1 MTIHYKYGGSTA
13 SRTLA
18 CPSWVDAAAKAPEQR
33 ASAFAEEGTM
43 LHELAEQIL
52 LGDDP
57 SLDHLDQEQ
66 VGRLNAAIDGW
77 DDICREYKISD
88 FDPEETIEITPDV
101 GGTCDIV
108 GWSLPDDVVI
118 ADFKFGQG
126 IVVKAVGNSQLL
138 FYAMLVEHKRGRPFN
153 SLTCSIIQPIPS
165 RDGHDTVS
173 NWEVPLEMYELFKK
187 NFWAAIQKK
196 GLRAGGHCQWCPAA
210 PYCIE
215 KTGQATAALI
225 ASKDATAALADNLA
239 KALELETWIAEVK
252 KEAHSQIELGN
263 KITGYKLV
271 DKRATRRWS
280 DEAAAEVMM
289 RGIKKLKVSD
299 MQTSKLISPAQAEK
313 IFKKKGIDFDK
324 LDAYI
329 KSVSSGTTLAR
340 EDDSRPETISAAAM
354 QAALDRIS

>member
-66 VGRLNAAIDGW
+66 LDRLNAAIDGW

-153 SLTCSIIQPIPS
+153 SLTCSIIQPIPT

-173 NWEVPLEMYELFKK
+173 NWAVPLDMYELFKK
-187 NFWAAIQKK
+187 NFWAATQKK
-196 GLRAGGHCQWCPAA
+196 GLRAGDHCQWCPAA
-210 PYCIE
+210 PYCDE
-215 KTGQATAALI
+215 KTGKAAAALL
-225 ASKDATAALADNLA
+225 ASADLAAKLSDNLA
-239 KALELETWIAEVK
+239 KALELETWISEVK
-252 KEAHSQIELGN
+252 KEAHSQMELGT
-263 KITGYKLV
+263 KLDGFKLV
-271 DKRATRRWS
+271 DKRAFRKWG
-280 DEAAAEVMM
+280 DEEAVEQAL
-289 RGIKKLKVSD
+289 RNNKKIKADEMYTK
-299 MQTSKLISPAQAEK
+299 KLISPAQAEK
-313 IFKKKGIDFDK
+313 VFKKKGVDFNK
-324 LDAYI
+324 VGAYI

-340 EDDSRPETISAAAM
+340 EDDPRPETISAAAM
-354 QAALDRIS
+354 QAAIDRIA